1 MESYTHLHQSP
12 VSPAAWV
19 PLARSLSFLIRHPR
33 LVGWSLVLVLV
44 TGSLTWGGYTFCV
57 DLISQ
62 YTGSFFSTPPTV
74 EKFWH
79 WPVLWGW
86 TALKW
91 VFFIL
96 SRVVAFYLAFV
107 AAYSLTT
114 PGYVYLS
121 TWAGNRYS
129 QRAGEGEAELSLGGV
144 LVDLIEGI
152 KIGAMG
158 LVVSLVALMA
168 NFVPVLGQ
176 AAVFTLYAFYSALM
190 FIDYPSSRYRWSLGQ
205 KIQWLRHHPHQAFRL
220 GLLPALI
227 SMVPVLN
234 VFVMALFFPLF
245 TVHTTLNFLAIE
257 GRNDLERRG

>member
-1 MESYTHLHQSP
+1 MENYTHLHQSP
-12 VSPAAWV
+12 VFPAAWV

-33 LVGWSLVLVLV
+33 LVGWSLVLVLI

-57 DLISQ
+57 DFISQ
-62 YTGSFFSTPPTV
+62 HTGSFFSTPPAV

-91 VFFIL
+91 VFLIL

-144 LVDLIEGI
+144 LVDLIEGG

-176 AAVFTLYAFYSALM
+176 AAVFVLYAFYSALM

-257 GRNDLERRG
+257 GRGDLERRG